1 MPIEKIPTIATKNLD
16 ESFNEHI
23 RDDFNERILFSAP
36 FGAGKSTFL
45 KQFFDRHDDLIV
57 LKLFPVNYSIAQNQ
71 DVFELIKYDLLY
83 ELLSKYPDDV
93 QLEQEQYSWLL
104 ISQMFLLH
112 RMKIDLPLKLMLK
125 AAGAVTGVPVP
136 EKETIDGITTA
147 IGEFSDFKDKMNT
160 TEWDQLNK
168 YIQSFKSKTGH
179 VHESDDI
186 TELIINMLERVKS
199 AKIGDDN
206 EKKITTVLL
215 IDDLDRLDPEHVFR
229 LFNIF
234 SAHYDDVTET
244 NKFGFDKIVFV
255 CDVNNIQ
262 QMFSHRYGIS
272 VEFNGYIDKF
282 YSSEIFKFDITQYL
296 KESLRP
302 LLMSRYDL
310 RRFFPEEDS
319 LDQSFVDLY
328 RLDKR
333 DGFYG
338 LVAYIMNGL
347 IDLHQIR
354 IRNFHRF
361 KFFAIPSSTFK
372 HTSRQWYAVFYPL
385 LVLVNNLE
393 RFFAR
398 PSDLEKAFEMLYQ
411 QYPSDYR
418 VITDVK
424 RGSGDY
430 DDMADVVMRYA
441 LPFVL
446 NPKQILEGDHE
457 RDKQYTFSFKN
468 ENGGELFIVYTI
480 GEDFRRDYTW
490 VNYSR
495 CTLSGEL
502 TDDKNDNP
510 AVVKPNP
517 FWFLYNAY
525 KNIKAN
531 RFI

>member
-1 MPIEKIPTIATKNLD
+1 MPIEKIPTVATKSLD
-16 ESFNEHI
+16 QSFDEHI

-45 KQFFDRHDDLIV
+45 KHYFDSHDDFVV

-125 AAGAVTGVPVP
+125 AAGAVTGTPIP
-136 EKETIDGITTA
+136 EKETIDGITAA
-147 IGEFSDFKDKMNT
+147 IGEFSDFKGKMNT

-168 YIQSFKSKTGH
+168 YIQSFKNKTGH

-186 TELIINMLERVKS
+186 TELIINMLERVKT
-199 AKIGDDN
+199 AKIGDDS
-206 EKKITTVLL
+206 EKKVTTVLL

-229 LFNIF
+229 LFNVF

-255 CDVNNIQ
+255 CDVNNVQ
-262 QMFSHRYGIS
+262 QMFRHRYGIS

-282 YSSEIFKFDITQYL
+282 YSSDIFKFDITQYL
-296 KESLRP
+296 KESLKP
-302 LLMSRYDL
+302 LLMSRYNL
-310 RRFFPEEDS
+310 RRFFPEENS
-319 LDQSFVDLY
+319 LDNYFVDLY
-328 RLDKR
+328 RLDKH

-338 LVAYIMNGL
+338 LVAYVINGL
-347 IDLHQIR
+347 IDLQQIR
-354 IRNFHRF
+354 IRNFQRF
-361 KFFAIPSSTFK
+361 KFFAIPSSTFS
-372 HTSRQWYAVFYPL
+372 SRNWYAVFYPL

-398 PSDLEKAFEMLYQ
+398 PSDLEMAFEMLYK

-418 VITDVK
+418 LITDVK
-424 RGSGDY
+424 RGRGDY

-446 NPKQILEGDHE
+446 NPKQILEGDNE
-457 RDKQYTFSFKN
+457 RDKQYTFPYKN
-468 ENGGELFIVYTI
+468 EHGQELFIVYTI

-502 TDDKNDNP
+502 TEDKNENP

-517 FWFLYNAY
+517 FWFLYHAY

-531 RFI
+531 KYI

>member
-1 MPIEKIPTIATKNLD
+1 
-16 ESFNEHI
+16 
-23 RDDFNERILFSAP
+23 
-36 FGAGKSTFL
+36 
-45 KQFFDRHDDLIV
+45 
-57 LKLFPVNYSIAQNQ
+57 
-71 DVFELIKYDLLY
+71 
-83 ELLSKYPDDV
+83 
-93 QLEQEQYSWLL
+93 
-104 ISQMFLLH
+104 
-112 RMKIDLPLKLMLK
+112 
-125 AAGAVTGVPVP
+125 
-136 EKETIDGITTA
+136 
-147 IGEFSDFKDKMNT
+147 
-160 TEWDQLNK
+160 
-168 YIQSFKSKTGH
+168 
-179 VHESDDI
+179 
-186 TELIINMLERVKS
+186 
-199 AKIGDDN
+199 
-206 EKKITTVLL
+206 
-215 IDDLDRLDPEHVFR
+215 
-229 LFNIF
+229 
-234 SAHYDDVTET
+234 
-244 NKFGFDKIVFV
+244 
-255 CDVNNIQ
+255 
-262 QMFSHRYGIS
+262 
-272 VEFNGYIDKF
+272 
-282 YSSEIFKFDITQYL
+282 
-296 KESLRP
+296 
-302 LLMSRYDL
+302 MSRYDL